1 MFKSKIVCFIVFL
14 TIPLSSCSLRKNDTK
29 INQIENQKTPEEK
42 KISNVIRGKEKE
54 TLGEEL
60 NINETTFNQNNSM
73 EIRKEKETLGEE
85 VNINEIA
92 FKQNNSMGTK
102 TENIQQVKSFENYRK
117 NFYLNFSFGY
127 SSLKNYDVYNT
138 STNKAIWDDRYTDLG
153 RSIEIGVGYDFGKIR
168 TEISYAQ
175 ENGRF
180 DEYLTYFDNS
190 ITKIENDRGKL
201 HKDFYIINTY
211 YDLRDSKKISPFI
224 GVGIGFVN
232 SVQDSAPFIPE
243 YVRQSFVLQLK
254 AGLSYKFSD
263 ENIFYIEG
271 FKRDA
276 KSHTTNDG
284 LGTPYIYEA
293 KDGFD
298 SSGLQVGFRKII

>member
-1 MFKSKIVCFIVFL
+1 MFKRKIFLFIFFL
-14 TIPLSSCSLRKNDTK
+14 TIPLSSCSLKKNNTK
-29 INQIENQKTPEEK
+29 INQIENQKTPAEK
-42 KISNVIRGKEKE
+42 KISNVIEAKDKE
-54 TLGEEL
+54 TLDEEL
-60 NINETTFNQNNSM
+60 NIKETTFMQNNSIEM
-73 EIRKEKETLGEE
+73 R
-85 VNINEIA
+85 V
-92 FKQNNSMGTK
+92 
-102 TENIQQVKSFENYRK
+102 ENDQQVKSFENYSK

-127 SSLKNYDVYNT
+127 SNLKNYDVYNT
-138 STNKAIWDDRYTDLG
+138 STNKAIWDDRYTELG
-153 RSIEIGVGYDFGKIR
+153 RSIEIGIGYDFGKIR
-168 TEISYAQ
+168 TEVSYAK

-201 HKDFYIINTY
+201 HKDFYIINAY
-211 YDLRDSKKISPFI
+211 YDFRDSKKFSPFI
-224 GVGIGFVN
+224 GLGIGFVN

-243 YVRQSFVLQLK
+243 YVRQAFVTQFK

-293 KDGFD
+293 KNGFD
-298 SSGLQVGFRKII
+298 SSGVQVGFRKII

>member
-1 MFKSKIVCFIVFL
+1 MLKRKILFFIFFL
-14 TIPLSSCSLRKNDTK
+14 SIPLSSCSLKKNNTK
-29 INQIENQKTPEEK
+29 INQIENQKTPAEK
-42 KISNVIRGKEKE
+42 KISNVIEAKDKE
-54 TLGEEL
+54 TLDEEL
-60 NINETTFNQNNSM
+60 NIKETTLMQNNSIEM
-73 EIRKEKETLGEE
+73 RI
-85 VNINEIA
+85 
-92 FKQNNSMGTK
+92 
-102 TENIQQVKSFENYRK
+102 ENDQQIKSFENYSK

-127 SSLKNYDVYNT
+127 SNLKNYDVYNT
-138 STNKAIWDDRYTDLG
+138 STNKAIWDDRYTELG
-153 RSIEIGVGYDFGKIR
+153 RSIEIGIGYDFGKIR
-168 TEISYAQ
+168 TEVSYAQ

-201 HKDFYIINTY
+201 HKDFYIINAY
-211 YDLRDSKKISPFI
+211 YDFRDSKKFSPFI
-224 GVGIGFVN
+224 GLGIGFVN

-243 YVRQSFVLQLK
+243 YVRQAFVTQLK

-263 ENIFYIEG
+263 ENIFYIEV

-298 SSGLQVGFRKII
+298 SSGVQVGFRKII

>member
-1 MFKSKIVCFIVFL
+1 MFKRKTLFFIFFL
-14 TIPLSSCSLRKNDTK
+14 SIPLSSCSLKKNNTK
-29 INQIENQKTPEEK
+29 INQIETQKTPEEK
-42 KISNVIRGKEKE
+42 KISNVIEAKDKE
-54 TLGEEL
+54 TLDEEL
-60 NINETTFNQNNSM
+60 NIKETTFMQNNSIEM
-73 EIRKEKETLGEE
+73 RI
-85 VNINEIA
+85 
-92 FKQNNSMGTK
+92 
-102 TENIQQVKSFENYRK
+102 ENDQQVKSFENYSK

-127 SSLKNYDVYNT
+127 SNLKNYDVYNT
-138 STNKAIWDDRYTDLG
+138 STNKAIWDDRYTELG
-153 RSIEIGVGYDFGKIR
+153 RSIEIGIGYDFGKIR
-168 TEISYAQ
+168 TELSYAQ

-211 YDLRDSKKISPFI
+211 YDFRDSKKFSPFI
-224 GVGIGFVN
+224 GLGIGFVN

-243 YVRQSFVLQLK
+243 YVRQAFVMQFK
-254 AGLSYKFSD
+254 AGLSYKFSN

-298 SSGLQVGFRKII
+298 SLGVQIGFRKII

>member
-1 MFKSKIVCFIVFL
+1 MLKRKIQFFIVFL
-14 TIPLSSCSLRKNDTK
+14 TIPLSSYSLKKNDIKTS
-29 INQIENQKTPEEK
+29 QIENSKTSEEK
-42 KISNVIRGKEKE
+42 KILNVIEKKEKE
-54 TLGEEL
+54 TLGEKL
-60 NINETTFNQNNSM
+60 NINKTT
-73 EIRKEKETLGEE
+73 
-85 VNINEIA
+85 
-92 FKQNNSMGTK
+92 FKQNKALVMGK
-102 TENIQQVKSFENYRK
+102 ENDKRVKSFK
-117 NFYLNFSFGY
+117 NLKNKFYLNFALGY

-138 STNKAIWDDRYTDLG
+138 STNQATWDDRYTELG
-153 RSIEIGVGYDFGKIR
+153 RSIEIGIGYDFGKLR

-180 DEYLTYFDNS
+180 DEYLTYFDKS
-190 ITKIENDRGKL
+190 ITKIEKDRGQL

-211 YDLRDSKKISPFI
+211 YDFRDSKKFSPFI
-224 GVGIGFVN
+224 GIGIGFVN

-243 YVRQSFVLQLK
+243 YVRQAFVVQLK

-298 SSGLQVGFRKII
+298 SSGVQVGFRKII

>member
-1 MFKSKIVCFIVFL
+1 MFKRKILFFIFFL
-14 TIPLSSCSLRKNDTK
+14 SLPLSSCSFKKNNTK
-29 INQIENQKTPEEK
+29 NNQIENQKTPAEK
-42 KISNVIRGKEKE
+42 KISNVIEAKDKE
-54 TLGEEL
+54 TLDEEL
-60 NINETTFNQNNSM
+60 NIKETTLMQNNSIEM
-73 EIRKEKETLGEE
+73 RI
-85 VNINEIA
+85 
-92 FKQNNSMGTK
+92 
-102 TENIQQVKSFENYRK
+102 ENDQQIKSFENYSK

-127 SSLKNYDVYNT
+127 SNLKNYDVYNT
-138 STNKAIWDDRYTDLG
+138 STNKAIWDDRYTELG
-153 RSIEIGVGYDFGKIR
+153 RSIEIGIGYDFGKIR

-211 YDLRDSKKISPFI
+211 YDFRDSKKFSPFI

-243 YVRQSFVLQLK
+243 YVRQAFVLQLK

-284 LGTPYIYEA
+284 LGTPYIYES
-293 KDGFD
+293 KNGFD
-298 SSGLQVGFRKII
+298 SSGVQLGFRKII

>member
-1 MFKSKIVCFIVFL
+1 MLKRKILFFIFFL
-14 TIPLSSCSLRKNDTK
+14 IIPLSSCSLKKNDIKT
-29 INQIENQKTPEEK
+29 NQIENSMASEEK
-42 KISNVIRGKEKE
+42 KILNVIKEKEKE

-60 NINETTFNQNNSM
+60 NINETT
-73 EIRKEKETLGEE
+73 L
-85 VNINEIA
+85 
-92 FKQNNSMGTK
+92 KQNKPMRMRI
-102 TENIQQVKSFENYRK
+102 ENDKKVKSYEKLK
-117 NFYLNFSFGY
+117 NKFYLNLSFGY

-138 STNKAIWDDRYTDLG
+138 STNKAIWDDRYTELG
-153 RSIEIGVGYDFGKIR
+153 RSIEIGIGYDFGKIR

-190 ITKIENDRGKL
+190 ITEIEKNRGQL

-211 YDLRDSKKISPFI
+211 YDFRDSKKFSPFI
-224 GVGIGFVN
+224 GLGIGFVN

-243 YVRQSFVLQLK
+243 YVRQAFVTQLK

-284 LGTPYIYEA
+284 LGTHYIYEA
-293 KDGFD
+293 KDGFN
-298 SSGLQVGFRKII
+298 SSGVQVGFRKII

>member
-1 MFKSKIVCFIVFL
+1 MFKKKILFFIVFL

-29 INQIENQKTPEEK
+29 IYQIENQKTPEEN
-42 KISNVIRGKEKE
+42 KISNVIGREEKE
-54 TLGEEL
+54 TIGEKL
-60 NINETTFNQNNSM
+60 NINET
-73 EIRKEKETLGEE
+73 I
-85 VNINEIA
+85 
-92 FKQNNSMGTK
+92 FKQNKSMVMII
-102 TENIQQVKSFENYRK
+102 ENDQQIKSFENYRK
-117 NFYLNFSFGY
+117 NFYLNFSFGS

-138 STNKAIWDDRYTDLG
+138 STNKAIWDDRYTELG
-153 RSIEIGVGYDFGKIR
+153 RSIEIGIGYDFGKIR
-168 TEISYAQ
+168 TELSYAR

-211 YDLRDSKKISPFI
+211 YDFRDSKKFSPFI
-224 GVGIGFVN
+224 GLGIGFVN

-243 YVRQSFVLQLK
+243 YVRQAFVLQLK

-271 FKRDA
+271 FKRDS

-284 LGTPYIYEA
+284 LGTSYIYEA

>member
-1 MFKSKIVCFIVFL
+1 MLKRKILFFIFFL
-14 TIPLSSCSLRKNDTK
+14 SIPLSSCSLKKNNTK
-29 INQIENQKTPEEK
+29 INQIENQKTPAEK
-42 KISNVIRGKEKE
+42 KISNVIEAKDKE
-54 TLGEEL
+54 TLDEEL
-60 NINETTFNQNNSM
+60 NIKETTLMQNNSIEM
-73 EIRKEKETLGEE
+73 RI
-85 VNINEIA
+85 
-92 FKQNNSMGTK
+92 
-102 TENIQQVKSFENYRK
+102 ENDQQIKSFENYSK

-127 SSLKNYDVYNT
+127 SNLKNYDVYNT
-138 STNKAIWDDRYTDLG
+138 STNQAIWDDRYTELG
-153 RSIEIGVGYDFGKIR
+153 RSIEIGIGYDFGKIR
-168 TEISYAQ
+168 TEVSYAQ

-201 HKDFYIINTY
+201 HKDFYIINAY
-211 YDLRDSKKISPFI
+211 YDFRDSKKFSPFI
-224 GVGIGFVN
+224 GLGIGFVN

-243 YVRQSFVLQLK
+243 YVRQAFVTQFK

-293 KDGFD
+293 KNGFD
-298 SSGLQVGFRKII
+298 SSGVQVGFRKII

>member
-1 MFKSKIVCFIVFL
+1 MFKRKILFFIFFL
-14 TIPLSSCSLRKNDTK
+14 SIPLSSCSLKKNNTK
-29 INQIENQKTPEEK
+29 INQIENQKTPAEK
-42 KISNVIRGKEKE
+42 KISNVIEAKDKD
-54 TLGEEL
+54 TLDEEL
-60 NINETTFNQNNSM
+60 NIKETTLMQNNSIEM
-73 EIRKEKETLGEE
+73 RI
-85 VNINEIA
+85 
-92 FKQNNSMGTK
+92 
-102 TENIQQVKSFENYRK
+102 ENDQQIKSFENYSK

-127 SSLKNYDVYNT
+127 SNLKNYDVYNT
-138 STNKAIWDDRYTDLG
+138 STNKAIWDDRYTELG
-153 RSIEIGVGYDFGKIR
+153 RSIEIGIGYDFGKIR
-168 TEISYAQ
+168 TEVSYAQ

-201 HKDFYIINTY
+201 HKDFYIINAY
-211 YDLRDSKKISPFI
+211 YDFRDSKKFSPFI
-224 GVGIGFVN
+224 GLGIGFVN

-243 YVRQSFVLQLK
+243 YVRQAFVTQLK

-276 KSHTTNDG
+276 KSHTTSDG

-298 SSGLQVGFRKII
+298 SSGVQVGFRKII

>member
-1 MFKSKIVCFIVFL
+1 MFKRKIFLLIFFL
-14 TIPLSSCSLRKNDTK
+14 TIALSSCSLKKNNTK

-42 KISNVIRGKEKE
+42 KISNVIEGKEKE
-54 TLGEEL
+54 TLDEEL
-60 NINETTFNQNNSM
+60 NINETTF
-73 EIRKEKETLGEE
+73 
-85 VNINEIA
+85 
-92 FKQNNSMGTK
+92 KQNKSIEMK
-102 TENIQQVKSFENYRK
+102 IENDQQVKSFDNYSK
-117 NFYLNFSFGY
+117 NSYLNFAFGY

-138 STNKAIWDDRYTDLG
+138 STNKAIWDDRYTELG
-153 RSIEIGVGYDFGKIR
+153 RSIEIGIGYDFGKIR
-168 TEISYAQ
+168 TELSYAQ

-190 ITKIENDRGKL
+190 ITKIESDRGKL

-211 YDLRDSKKISPFI
+211 YDFRDRKKFSPFI
-224 GVGIGFVN
+224 GLGIGFVN

-243 YVRQSFVLQLK
+243 YVRQAFVLQLK

-263 ENIFYIEG
+263 KNIFYIEG

-293 KDGFD
+293 KNGFD
-298 SSGLQVGFRKII
+298 SSGVQVGFRKII

>member
-1 MFKSKIVCFIVFL
+1 MFKSKILLFIFFL
-14 TIPLSSCSLRKNDTK
+14 AIPLSSCSLKKNNTR

-42 KISNVIRGKEKE
+42 KISNVIEGKEKE
-54 TLGEEL
+54 TLDEEL
-60 NINETTFNQNNSM
+60 NISETTF
-73 EIRKEKETLGEE
+73 
-85 VNINEIA
+85 
-92 FKQNNSMGTK
+92 KQNKSI
-102 TENIQQVKSFENYRK
+102 ENDQQVKSFENYSK

-138 STNKAIWDDRYTDLG
+138 STNKAIWDDRYTELG
-153 RSIEIGVGYDFGKIR
+153 RSIEIGIGYDFGKIR
-168 TEISYAQ
+168 TELSYAQ

-211 YDLRDSKKISPFI
+211 YDFRDRKKFSPFI
-224 GVGIGFVN
+224 GLGIGFVN

-243 YVRQSFVLQLK
+243 YVRQAFVMQLK
-254 AGLSYKFSD
+254 AGLSYKFSNK
-263 ENIFYIEG
+263 NIFYIEG

-298 SSGLQVGFRKII
+298 SSGVQVGFRKII

>member
-1 MFKSKIVCFIVFL
+1 MLKRKILFFIFFL
-14 TIPLSSCSLRKNDTK
+14 SIPLSSCSLKKNNTK
-29 INQIENQKTPEEK
+29 INQIENQKTPAEK
-42 KISNVIRGKEKE
+42 KISNVIEAKDKE
-54 TLGEEL
+54 TLDEEL
-60 NINETTFNQNNSM
+60 NIKETTFMQNNSIEM
-73 EIRKEKETLGEE
+73 RI
-85 VNINEIA
+85 
-92 FKQNNSMGTK
+92 
-102 TENIQQVKSFENYRK
+102 ENDQQIKSFENYSK

-127 SSLKNYDVYNT
+127 SNLKNYDVYNT
-138 STNKAIWDDRYTDLG
+138 STNKAIWDDRYTELG
-153 RSIEIGVGYDFGKIR
+153 RSIEIGIGYDFGKIR
-168 TEISYAQ
+168 TELSYAQ

-201 HKDFYIINTY
+201 HKDFYIINAY
-211 YDLRDSKKISPFI
+211 YDFRDSKKFSPFI
-224 GVGIGFVN
+224 GLGIGFVN

-243 YVRQSFVLQLK
+243 YVRQAFVLQLK

-263 ENIFYIEG
+263 KNIFYIEG

-293 KDGFD
+293 KNGFD
-298 SSGLQVGFRKII
+298 SSGVQVGFRKII

>member
-1 MFKSKIVCFIVFL
+1 MLKRKILFFIFFL
-14 TIPLSSCSLRKNDTK
+14 SIPLSSCSLKKNNTK
-29 INQIENQKTPEEK
+29 INQIENQKTPAEK
-42 KISNVIRGKEKE
+42 KISNVIEAKDKE
-54 TLGEEL
+54 TLDEEL
-60 NINETTFNQNNSM
+60 NIKETTFMQNNSIEM
-73 EIRKEKETLGEE
+73 RI
-85 VNINEIA
+85 
-92 FKQNNSMGTK
+92 
-102 TENIQQVKSFENYRK
+102 ENDQKVKSFENYSK

-127 SSLKNYDVYNT
+127 SNLKNYDVYNT
-138 STNKAIWDDRYTDLG
+138 STNKAIWDDRYTELG
-153 RSIEIGVGYDFGKIR
+153 RSIEIGIGYDFGKIR
-168 TEISYAQ
+168 TEVSYAQ

-201 HKDFYIINTY
+201 HKDFYIINAY
-211 YDLRDSKKISPFI
+211 YDFRDSKKFSPFI
-224 GVGIGFVN
+224 GLGIGFVN

-243 YVRQSFVLQLK
+243 YVRQAFVTQFK

-293 KDGFD
+293 KNGFD
-298 SSGLQVGFRKII
+298 SSGVQVGFRKII

>member
-1 MFKSKIVCFIVFL
+1 MLKRKILFFIFFL
-14 TIPLSSCSLRKNDTK
+14 IIPLSSCSLKKNDIKT
-29 INQIENQKTPEEK
+29 NQIENLKTSEEK
-42 KISNVIRGKEKE
+42 KISNVIEKKEKE

-60 NINETTFNQNNSM
+60 NINETT
-73 EIRKEKETLGEE
+73 L
-85 VNINEIA
+85 
-92 FKQNNSMGTK
+92 KQNKPMRMRI
-102 TENIQQVKSFENYRK
+102 ENDKKVKSYEKLK
-117 NFYLNFSFGY
+117 NKFYLNLSFGY

-153 RSIEIGVGYDFGKIR
+153 RSIEIGIGYKFGKIR

-190 ITKIENDRGKL
+190 ITKIEKNRGQL

-211 YDLRDSKKISPFI
+211 YDFRDSKKFSPFI
-224 GVGIGFVN
+224 GLGIGFVN

-243 YVRQSFVLQLK
+243 YVRQAFVLQLK
-254 AGLSYKFSD
+254 GGLSYRFSD
-263 ENIFYIEG
+263 KKIFYIEV

-298 SSGLQVGFRKII
+298 SSGVQIGFRKII

>member
-1 MFKSKIVCFIVFL
+1 MFKRKFLFFIFFL
-14 TIPLSSCSLRKNDTK
+14 SIPLSSCSLKKYNTK
-29 INQIENQKTPEEK
+29 INQIENQKTPAEK
-42 KISNVIRGKEKE
+42 KISNVIEAKDKE
-54 TLGEEL
+54 TLDEEL
-60 NINETTFNQNNSM
+60 NIKETTFMQNNSIEM
-73 EIRKEKETLGEE
+73 RI
-85 VNINEIA
+85 
-92 FKQNNSMGTK
+92 
-102 TENIQQVKSFENYRK
+102 ENDQQVKSFENYSK

-127 SSLKNYDVYNT
+127 SNLKNYDVYNT
-138 STNKAIWDDRYTDLG
+138 STNKAIWDDRYTELG
-153 RSIEIGVGYDFGKIR
+153 RSIEIGIGYDFGKIR

-175 ENGRF
+175 EDGRF
-180 DEYLTYFDNS
+180 DEYFTYFDNS

-211 YDLRDSKKISPFI
+211 YDFRDSKKFSPFI
-224 GVGIGFVN
+224 GLGIGLVN

-243 YVRQSFVLQLK
+243 YVRQAFVTQFK

-293 KDGFD
+293 KNGFD
-298 SSGLQVGFRKII
+298 SSGVQVGFRKII

>member
-1 MFKSKIVCFIVFL
+1 MFKRKILLFIFFL
-14 TIPLSSCSLRKNDTK
+14 TILLSSCTLKKNNTK

-42 KISNVIRGKEKE
+42 KISNVIEGKEKE
-54 TLGEEL
+54 TLDEEL
-60 NINETTFNQNNSM
+60 NINETTF
-73 EIRKEKETLGEE
+73 
-85 VNINEIA
+85 
-92 FKQNNSMGTK
+92 KQNKSI
-102 TENIQQVKSFENYRK
+102 ENDQQVKSFENYSK
-117 NFYLNFSFGY
+117 NFYLNFSLGY

-138 STNKAIWDDRYTDLG
+138 STNKAIWDDRYTELG
-153 RSIEIGVGYDFGKIR
+153 RSIEIGIGYDFGKIR
-168 TEISYAQ
+168 TELSYAQ

-211 YDLRDSKKISPFI
+211 YDFRDRKKFSPFI
-224 GVGIGFVN
+224 GLGIGFVN

-243 YVRQSFVLQLK
+243 YVRQAFVLQLK

-263 ENIFYIEG
+263 KNIFYIEG

-298 SSGLQVGFRKII
+298 SSGVQVGFRKII